1 MDATLKSEF
10 ERLTRNA
17 TIRREDLFRSAQKKA
32 RRRKMLNVLAGIL
45 SLTSAAAITAVIN
58 KYFTSDGVQI
68 IAAII
73 AAVSG
78 IISLLLTTYFDDGE
92 IFNMRLAA

>member
-1 MDATLKSEF
+1 
-10 ERLTRNA
+10 
-17 TIRREDLFRSAQKKA
+17 
-32 RRRKMLNVLAGIL
+32 MLNVLAGIL